1 MPLDGE
7 DDEGRMAR
15 LEGWLDR
22 HLAGWQSA
30 VAEDRRQAG
39 LDLAMTE
46 RSEVGAG
53 GVVLV
58 EPHLG
63 LSDALID
70 ATRASVR
77 TALSGD
83 DA

>member
-1 MPLDGE
+1 
-7 DDEGRMAR
+7 
-15 LEGWLDR
+15 
-22 HLAGWQSA
+22 
-30 VAEDRRQAG
+30 
-39 LDLAMTE
+39 MTE
-46 RSEVGAG
+46 RSGASAS

-70 ATRASVR
+70 ATRTSVR

>member
-1 MPLDGE
+1 
-7 DDEGRMAR
+7 MAR
-15 LEGWLDR
+15 LERWLDR
-22 HLAGWQSA
+22 HLAGWQTA
-30 VAEDRRQAG
+30 VAEDRRQPG

-46 RSEVGAG
+46 RSTVSAN

-77 TALSGD
+77 AALSGD